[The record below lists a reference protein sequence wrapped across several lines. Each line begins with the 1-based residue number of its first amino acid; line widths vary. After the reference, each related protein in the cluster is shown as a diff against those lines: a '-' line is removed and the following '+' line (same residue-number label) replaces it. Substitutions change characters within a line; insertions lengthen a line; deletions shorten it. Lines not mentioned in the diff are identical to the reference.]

1 MSFVEED
8 TITAEVLGRYENTPD
23 PRLRRVLTSLVRHL
37 HDFARDVELTGAE
50 WEAAIDFLVRTGKM
64 SDAKRNEMILVSDVF
79 GLSMLTTMQNTRFPA
94 GATPATITGPFHIS
108 DSPELPNGGDMR
120 GGAPGQLCFMV
131 GQVRDL
137 DGSPVAGALLDVWQA
152 DEDGLYESQVGAND
166 AYLRG
171 IYRSDAQ
178 GRYCVRTVVP
188 CHYSIPLDGTVGE
201 LVRATGVSHDRP
213 AHIHLAVEAPGYQ
226 TLVTHLFREGA
237 EFIDSDAVYGVREK
251 LIVGFEEHPAGPTP
265 AGDVAGEPFAVVR
278 FDVVLSR
285 EKLAA
290 PLAQAAQ

>member
-1 MSFVEED
+1 M
-8 TITAEVLGRYENTPD
+8 
-23 PRLRRVLTSLVRHL
+23 
-37 HDFARDVELTGAE
+37 
-50 WEAAIDFLVRTGKM
+50 
-64 SDAKRNEMILVSDVF
+64 
-79 GLSMLTTMQNTRFPA
+79 
-94 GATPATITGPFHIS
+94 
-108 DSPELPNGGDMR
+108 
-120 GGAPGQLCFMV
+120 
-131 GQVRDL
+131 
-137 DGSPVAGALLDVWQA
+137 
-152 DEDGLYESQVGAND
+152 
-166 AYLRG
+166 
-171 IYRSDAQ
+171 
-178 GRYCVRTVVP
+178 
-188 CHYSIPLDGTVGE
+188 GE